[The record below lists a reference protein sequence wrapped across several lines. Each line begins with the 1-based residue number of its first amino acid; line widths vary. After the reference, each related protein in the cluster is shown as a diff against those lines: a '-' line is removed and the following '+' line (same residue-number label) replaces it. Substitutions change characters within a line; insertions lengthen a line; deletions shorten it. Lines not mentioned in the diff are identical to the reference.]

1 MIKCTLYC
9 GSIFVS
15 QVNVTVSSK
24 YCTFNDHDSSVTK
37 VWKCLGYLNQ
47 KLLKFLNLKI
57 SGIFM
62 AKRNG
67 KEIYSELSKKFNKY
81 FARPLQSVG
90 KWYCTG
96 AGV

>member
-15 QVNVTVSSK
+15 QVNVTASSK

-67 KEIYSELSKKFNKY
+67 KEIYSELSKILPDHY
-81 FARPLQSVG
+81 SQ
-90 KWYCTG
+90 
-96 AGV
+96 